1 MNARGRVTILA
12 IVLLIAQVFLAGGS
26 VLAKP
31 LPATSAQLTAT
42 PELTQAAQ
50 PLTWPTFGRGAVGAV
65 GYDGV
70 LAEHGDQ
77 GRVPI
82 ASVTKTVT
90 ALVVLDKMPIADG
103 EQGPSIT
110 LTDADV
116 EIYNQVIAQNG
127 SSARVVVGAT
137 LTQRQMLEALMLPSA
152 NNYSIMLADWAY
164 GSLDAFLVAANNWLT
179 AKGLT
184 DTYLADSSGLS
195 PKSVSSP
202 ANLVEIGKLVLA
214 NPVLASVVKEKD
226 AVLPSIGQV
235 SNTNKLLGLNGV
247 IGLKTGTTPEAG
259 ACLLFAAEMTVGDST
274 VTVVG
279 VILGAPNHKVLND
292 SILTLLGTVNSAF
305 HSVTLATPGQEYG
318 SYSTPWGAETSLV
331 SDAQATAIVWQD
343 TPITLTTTA
352 RRLTSAEAGE
362 NVGTLTITVGE
373 QKTDYPL
380 TTKTALEEPDTAW
393 RLAHPQP

>member
-1 MNARGRVTILA
+1 MNARGRITILA
-12 IVLLIAQVFLAGGS
+12 IVLLVAQVFLAGGS

-70 LAEHGDQ
+70 LAAHGDQ

-259 ACLLFAAEMTVGDST
+259 ACLLFAAEMAVGNST

-318 SYSTPWGAETSLV
+318 TYATPWGDETSLV

-343 TPITLTTTA
+343 TPITLSTTA

-380 TTKTALEEPDTAW
+380 TTKTALDEPDTAW

>member
-1 MNARGRVTILA
+1 
-12 IVLLIAQVFLAGGS
+12 
-26 VLAKP
+26 
-31 LPATSAQLTAT
+31 
-42 PELTQAAQ
+42 
-50 PLTWPTFGRGAVGAV
+50 
-65 GYDGV
+65 
-70 LAEHGDQ
+70 
-77 GRVPI
+77 
-82 ASVTKTVT
+82 
-90 ALVVLDKMPIADG
+90 
-103 EQGPSIT
+103 
-110 LTDADV
+110 
-116 EIYNQVIAQNG
+116 
-127 SSARVVVGAT
+127 
-137 LTQRQMLEALMLPSA
+137 
-152 NNYSIMLADWAY
+152 
-164 GSLDAFLVAANNWLT
+164 
-179 AKGLT
+179 
-184 DTYLADSSGLS
+184 
-195 PKSVSSP
+195 VSSP

-226 AVLPSIGQV
+226 AVLPSVGQV

-259 ACLLFAAEMTVGDST
+259 ACLLFAAEMPVGDST

-318 SYSTPWGAETSLV
+318 SYSTPWGDTTSIV

-343 TPITLTTTA
+343 TPITLSTTA

>member
-1 MNARGRVTILA
+1 MNARGRITVLA
-12 IVLLIAQVFLAGGS
+12 VILLIAQVFLAGGS

-90 ALVVLDKMPIADG
+90 ALVVLEKMPIAEG

-164 GSLDAFLVAANNWLT
+164 GSLEKFLEAANNWLT

-184 DTYLADSSGLS
+184 DTWPIRAACRRRACRRPRTLSRSASSCS
-195 PKSVSSP
+195 PTRCSP
-202 ANLVEIGKLVLA
+202 R
-214 NPVLASVVKEKD
+214 S
-226 AVLPSIGQV
+226 
-235 SNTNKLLGLNGV
+235 
-247 IGLKTGTTPEAG
+247 
-259 ACLLFAAEMTVGDST
+259 
-274 VTVVG
+274 
-279 VILGAPNHKVLND
+279 
-292 SILTLLGTVNSAF
+292 
-305 HSVTLATPGQEYG
+305 
-318 SYSTPWGAETSLV
+318 
-331 SDAQATAIVWQD
+331 
-343 TPITLTTTA
+343 
-352 RRLTSAEAGE
+352 
-362 NVGTLTITVGE
+362 
-373 QKTDYPL
+373 
-380 TTKTALEEPDTAW
+380 
-393 RLAHPQP
+393 